1 MRLIFGL
8 MGLLISK
15 IAVYGVTPIHKRPS
29 RLHYIQKNAPFGAAY
44 TLVASSDLISSKMR
58 PELALRS
65 MEIVTA
71 PWSMISCLK
80 IWMTLIQTRCGFNR
94 MALRAIRRSQPSTY
108 WNKNLAISRFREMD
122 LSIGLHGRAIW
133 HHSIIS
139 CGATWSH
146 WFMLINQQQLT
157 HWRPTLFVFFVTYGQ
172 QCSKKWPKLGR
183 PECASSR
190 TAAVAICPKSFSN
203 VNATYWSLD

>member
-8 MGLLISK
+8 TGLLVSK

-80 IWMTLIQTRCGFNR
+80 IWMTL
-94 MALRAIRRSQPSTY
+94 RAIRRSQPSTD
-108 WNKNLAISRFREMD
+108 WNLALSWFREMD
-122 LSIGLHGRAIW
+122 LSIGLQGRAIW
-133 HHSIIS
+133 HLSIIS

-172 QCSKKWPKLGR
+172 QCSKKWPKIGR